1 MKCSIMTKDE
11 IRLKMRAIRRALTKE
26 FITEAS
32 DSIQSTILALD
43 CVRSAKTVMMYMSAF
58 NEPKTDKLLNTLSG
72 EGKRI
77 AVPISNADDYT
88 ITPSLITDGFIRG
101 EYGIAEPE
109 TVSPVDVS
117 EIDVAIIPAIAF
129 DKRGMRLGFGKGYYD
144 KFLAEFKGVKIG
156 VGYEFQ
162 VLDAL
167 PVSAHDIGMDIIITE
182 KRGYND
188 F

>member
-1 MKCSIMTKDE
+1 MTKDE
-11 IRLKMRAIRRALTKE
+11 IRLNMRAMRRNLTKD
-26 FITEAS
+26 FITDAS
-32 DSIQSTILALD
+32 QTIQSTILAFD
-43 CVRSAKTVMMYMSAF
+43 CVRSAKTVMIYMSAF
-58 NEPKTDKLLNTLSG
+58 NEPRTDILLKTLSD
-72 EGKRI
+72 EGKQI
-77 AVPISNADDYT
+77 AVPISNADNYT
-88 ITPSLITDGFIRG
+88 ITPSLIGAEFCRG

-109 TVSPVDVS
+109 KTSPVDVS
-117 EIDVAIIPAIAF
+117 EIDIAIIPAIAF

-167 PVSAHDIGMDIIITE
+167 PVCAHDIGMDIIITE
-182 KRGYND
+182 KRVYND